1 MMAAALRD
9 WLPLVLYY
17 VKPWVSGKDIQA
29 GERWSLEVGK
39 ELEESN
45 FGILCLTKDNL
56 SAPWMLF
63 EAGALSK
70 AISAAAVCPYILDA
84 EFRDITGPLSQFQSK
99 KTDDSSTLELLQAM
113 NKSAPDPMEEPRLT
127 ELFEVLWPKLE
138 QELGKIP
145 KAQAQGA
152 AQSARPEAEVL
163 EELVASV
170 RTMDRRFDG
179 LENIVNRIFEV
190 AAGTAVPQRTV
201 RPLEELREERVRLSR
216 DRGDTL
222 SLDRAARAEDLPLVP
237 VVVMVREET
246 PKVPADTILNLP
258 ASAGDPRAFIDQL
271 RDETG
276 IDVLEDRG
284 WNLYDPRNGATL
296 RVLDTVTIPD
306 YFKGESAVLELV
318 KI

>member
-1 MMAAALRD
+1 MGIWQRH
-9 WLPLVLYY
+9 
-17 VKPWVSGKDIQA
+17 SG
-29 GERWSLEVGK
+29 GRGWSLEVGK

-113 NKSAPDPMEEPRLT
+113 NKSAPDPMEELRLT

-152 AQSARPEAEVL
+152 VQSARPEAEVL

-179 LENIVNRIFEV
+179 LENIVNRIFDV
-190 AAGTAVPQRTV
+190 AAGPVVSQRTV
-201 RPLEELREERVRLSR
+201 RPLEEEKTRLYS
-216 DRGDTL
+216 DW
-222 SLDRAARAEDLPLVP
+222 LDREARAEARAEELLLVP
-237 VVVMVREET
+237 VAVRVREET
-246 PKVPADTILNLP
+246 PKVPADTILNIP
-258 ASAGDPRAFIDQL
+258 ARAGNSRGFIEQL

-276 IDVLEDRG
+276 IDVLEDLA
-284 WNLYDPRNGATL
+284 WNLYDPRNGAIL
-296 RVLDTVTIPD
+296 RVRDIVTIPN

-318 KI
+318 KT